1 MNDIFEEVLA
11 TRQKGEGG
19 ALATVIARKGSA
31 PMAGDAKMLVRK
43 DGSISGTIGGGCLEA
58 EVWQAAIQVMKEDE
72 PTTLSFT
79 LTEKEAGESG
89 LICGGVVDIFVEPI
103 SRWSEEILRSIIKL
117 RSEGGRAAL
126 ASVIETYGGG
136 PLRSEKV
143 LILREGGSL
152 GTISGIEDSLLEQAA
167 GVMKGE
173 QPLLTTL
180 EPEGKPLKVF
190 IEPVLVRPTAFIFGG
205 GHISLALCSIA
216 TLAGFRVVVVEDRP
230 QFASKERFP
239 EADSCILG
247 DFPEVFSQLRVDD
260 SSYLILVTR
269 GHQHDITV
277 LEWAMGTDAR
287 YIGMIGSKS
296 KVLVAFRRLSE
307 KGIPGKALEDRVYAP
322 IGLDIGSETP
332 GEIAVS
338 IVAQMVQV
346 RRGRERTA
354 KGVPVIGKQES
365 PLRGGA

>member
-1 MNDIFEEVLA
+1 MSDIFEEVLA
-11 TRQKGEGG
+11 IRQKGEGG
-19 ALATVIARKGSA
+19 ALATVISRKGSA
-31 PMAGDAKMLVRK
+31 PMAGDAKMLIRK
-43 DGSISGTIGGGCLEA
+43 DGSIAGTIGGGCLEA
-58 EVWQAAIQVMKEDE
+58 EVWQAAMEVMREDE

-89 LICGGVVDIFVEPI
+89 LICGGVVDVFVEPVT
-103 SRWSEEILRSIIKL
+103 RWSEELLRSIIKL
-117 RSEGGRAAL
+117 RSEGGRAAM
-126 ASVIETYGGG
+126 ASVIESYGEG
-136 PLRSEKV
+136 PQRGEKMLIFSE
-143 LILREGGSL
+143 GSPL
-152 GTISGIEDSLLEQAA
+152 GAISGAEGSIQEHAA

-173 QPLLTTL
+173 QPLLTTI

-205 GHISLALCSIA
+205 GHISLALCTIA
-216 TLAGFRVVVVEDRP
+216 TLAGFRVVIVEDRP
-230 QFASKERFP
+230 QFASRERFP
-239 EADSCILG
+239 EADSCIVG

-269 GHQHDITV
+269 GHQHDIAV
-277 LEWAMGTDAR
+277 LEWAMDTDAR

-307 KGIPGKALEDRVYAP
+307 KGVSREALEQRVYAP

-346 RRGRERTA
+346 RRGREKGA
-354 KGVPVIGKQES
+354 KGASSISKKES
-365 PLRGGA
+365 SLGVA